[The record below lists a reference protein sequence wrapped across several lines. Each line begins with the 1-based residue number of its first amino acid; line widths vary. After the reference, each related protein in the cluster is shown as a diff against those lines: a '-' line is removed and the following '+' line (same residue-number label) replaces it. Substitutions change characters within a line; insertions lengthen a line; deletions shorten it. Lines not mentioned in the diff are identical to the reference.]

1 MSPTKNSPVAPHDPR
16 FFILFFAL
24 LAVLISGLSGYGYYV
39 TNRDLAFKAAHDEAA
54 FHLEIVRAHV
64 LADLERHAKA
74 VRALASF
81 HGLQDVLQ
89 DRSPATVERVN
100 GFLRYLA
107 KNLEADVCYV
117 LDRDGAAIATSN
129 SGEAESF
136 IGKNYAFRPYFQEA
150 ITGRD
155 TIYPGLGVTSGKRGI
170 YFAHPLYLPTVAEPA
185 GVLVVKDSTAALDSE
200 VDQAKEGD
208 LLLVDP
214 HGLIF
219 AGSRTEWLLRFLWQ
233 PAPAVIEEL
242 RVSRQYGDG
251 PWAWSGLRQLDAQR
265 VAAPG
270 HTNYWLH
277 SKDLPGFPGW
287 RLIFLHD
294 LAAVQARV
302 YNPLFKAALAA
313 AIGLCIVV
321 AVVSLLL
328 YRKASANILL
338 QREAEAQLARHH
350 AFLASV
356 IESLPYPFYVVD
368 AEDYRVTL
376 GNALALQGHVPDSIT
391 CHELTHH
398 CEARCDSEEHLCPL
412 AEVKRTRKPV
422 VVQHVHH
429 DAAGKS
435 HFIEVHGYPVF
446 DAQGTVVQMIEAA
459 VDVTEQR
466 TLENK
471 LQEMSITDEL
481 TGRLNRRGFLVMAE
495 QQLKAARRGEN
506 KLYLLYADLDNMKW
520 INDTLGHEQ
529 GDAALRDTATL
540 LASTFRESDIIARL
554 GGDEFVVL
562 LAAGPDGGGRERVA
576 ARFREGLAAEN
587 AGKKRPFTLQISVGV
602 AEYDPDQPIALEKL
616 IAQADAMMYA
626 AKEKA
631 RRERAGTPLG
641 S

>member
-1 MSPTKNSPVAPHDPR
+1 MKKSPIALHDPR

-24 LAVLISGLSGYGYYV
+24 LAVLISGVAGYGYYV
-39 TNRDLAFKAAHDEAA
+39 TNRDLAFKAAHDEAT
-54 FHLEIVRAHV
+54 FHLEIVRVHV

-100 GFLRYLA
+100 GFLRYL
-107 KNLEADVCYV
+107 KQTLEADVCYV
-117 LDRDGAAIATSN
+117 LDRNGTAIAASN

-170 YFAHPLYLPTVAEPA
+170 YFAHPLYLPAAAEPA
-185 GVLVVKDSTAALDSE
+185 GVIVVKDSTTALDSE
-200 VDQAKEGD
+200 LEPAKEGD

-214 HGLIF
+214 RGLIF
-219 AGSRTEWLLRFLWQ
+219 AGSRPAWLLRFLWQ
-233 PAPAVIEEL
+233 PTPAVLEEL
-242 RVSRQYGDG
+242 RASRQYGDG
-251 PWAWSGLRQLDAQR
+251 PWAWSGLRPLDAQR
-265 VAAPG
+265 VIAPDR
-270 HTNYWLH
+270 TRYWLH
-277 SKDLPGFPGW
+277 SKDIPGFPGW
-287 RLIFLHD
+287 RLLFLHD
-294 LAAVQARV
+294 LAALQARV
-302 YNPLFKAALAA
+302 YNPLFKTALTAVL
-313 AIGLCIVV
+313 GLCLVV

-338 QREAEAQLARHH
+338 QRAAEAQLARHH

-368 AEDYRVTL
+368 AEDYTVTL
-376 GNALALQGHVPDSIT
+376 GNALALQGHAPNSVT

-398 CEARCDSEEHLCPL
+398 CDVRCDSEAHLCPL

-422 VVQHVHH
+422 VTQHVHH
-429 DAAGKS
+429 DAAGAS
-435 HFIEVHGYPVF
+435 RFIEVHGYPIF
-446 DAQGTVVQMIEAA
+446 DAEGKVVQMIEAA

-481 TGRLNRRGFLVMAE
+481 TGRLNRRGFLLMAE

-520 INDTLGHEQ
+520 INDTLGHEE
-529 GDAALRDTATL
+529 GDAALRETATL
-540 LASTFRESDIIARL
+540 LAATFRESDIIARL
-554 GGDEFVVL
+554 GGDEFVAL
-562 LAAGPDGGGRERVA
+562 LAAGPENADRERITE
-576 ARFREGLAAEN
+576 RFSEGLAALN
-587 AGKKRPFTLQISVGV
+587 AGKQRRFTLKVSVGV

-616 IAQADAMMYA
+616 IAQADAMMYVV
-626 AKEKA
+626 KEQA
-631 RRERAGTPLG
+631 RRDKQASPDRK
-641 S
+641 